1 MKKKKLFKRVFTIL
15 LTAMILLSVLPV
27 SVFANND
34 NTNEVASKIVR
45 EVTELRE
52 ESVKHFLC
60 EDGSYMAVSYAEPVH
75 YEENGEWKE
84 IDNTLVLSSKNTYVP
99 KSNDLEVSIPH
110 SFSGGGKITATNKGH
125 TINFGVNPGNKNV
138 VFSKTASVK
147 EVEELSSTAA
157 LEKNSNILKK
167 AKATTQK
174 ADGIS
179 EIEKYN
185 NTKTVVD
192 NQAGALLYDK
202 IFPNAD
208 LEYIVNGNSIKENI
222 VVHQKQEEYIYTFDM
237 DFGGLIP
244 VEQEDGSYRII
255 DSAKPDETVFVL
267 AAPYMYDANGT
278 ESYEVE
284 MSLAANGNKY
294 LLTLSADA
302 TWINNSQRA
311 FPVVIDPTVY
321 YDFDDVFVMDG
332 VFNQNT
338 TKIGNELRVGRNLA
352 NLTRTYIKISEPQKI
367 ALGSHI
373 TDAKLTLSV
382 DYYFQAINEE
392 DIEIY
397 IYDCYNLP
405 NWSATSVTWNNQP
418 FGNTDNSHNTY
429 SSDRLDSLDA
439 AEDKEVYIFNI
450 TEAVRRWL
458 MTGVNKGFMLASS
471 NETSKI
477 QLDFHSSRSNVGEPL
492 IQVNYIPPNLS
503 TNKWE
508 TGKNAATSPEILV
521 NSTASWT
528 ASANQSWISLSTTSG
543 TGVSAFTVSVTE
555 NFSTSCRSGEV
566 TVTMST
572 GEICTLEVFQGG
584 TTDYFSADKN
594 KLTFGYKGT
603 DNPNVQDYWAADD
616 YLTKVV
622 DISTSYIWS
631 EDINYQETTEQSWLK
646 AEKKDGDLYV
656 TVTDTNNTNT
666 VRKAN
671 ICIKTGDF
679 TLHEI
684 EVIQLDEVSSYFNQ
698 INPDGSSG
706 IKSSSEYNHGLATWA
721 MKLSYAVYNYPEY
734 IEDKTLPL
742 IPGAFMGEVDYTA
755 ADVLRDLGFSSDDI
769 LEANYDPVFGVAAH
783 TIAHREI
790 TINNNNIIEGDNYD
804 INYGSNIMAFDNN
817 GTSFVDTVSLF
828 NGHIST
834 VKNGIGCS
842 YYDDRGDFEN
852 ILLSS
857 DDNQTRQLVVVTIRG
872 SVTVL
877 DWLYDIGNQFN
888 SAYLNF
894 ENGCQEVV
902 DSLYGVE
909 ECNVCDG
916 TNPDCET
923 CLGYLASEGITNPII
938 LVTGH
943 SLGGAVANLTADYL
957 NQELGVENVYAY
969 TFATPNTVNIANV
982 EEAIPYTNIFNI
994 LNNNDVI
1001 PHFPVDDLGENSRG
1015 EWVRHGQDFHITMPW
1030 NPLGIGVLDT
1040 DLLGAFGHG
1049 MPTYYDWMKNLPNTF
1064 GKSPENITVT
1074 DLDAIKEDF
1083 AVGLLAK
1090 ILKAKCPVNVTLYDS
1105 DGNIVA
1111 FESQQEDIIYPSIT
1125 EDAGILSWIADD
1137 GSKMFMIPYG
1147 SGEIEARIEAYGD
1160 GTMTLT
1166 VEQPGIGEPLD
1177 TITYN
1182 DVSLYS
1188 GKEFKVDVAE
1198 NFDSEKVELMN
1209 IITNENGQVTGVEI
1223 IDNPYLKSVS
1233 VDDTVVA
1240 YGTVSTFT
1248 IVTTK
1253 DATKIQFIYQS
1264 SGDTMTLTRDDSR
1277 VISLVEDGDNLIWTV
1292 QKVFPGGEHIFD
1304 FGVKI
1309 DKTWYITENVIAL
1322 NVY

>member
-1 MKKKKLFKRVFTIL
+1 MKGAINAMKKKNFIKRVFTIL
-15 LTAMILLSVLPV
+15 LSAMILLSMLPV

-60 EDGSYMAVSYAEPVH
+60 EDGSYIAVSYAEPIH
-75 YEENGEWKE
+75 YEENGRWKE

-99 KSNDLEVSIPH
+99 KSNDLEVSIPK

-185 NTKTVVD
+185 STKTVVD

-222 VVHQKQEEYIYTFDM
+222 VVHQKQKEYVYTFDM

-267 AAPYMYDANGT
+267 AAPYMYDADGT

-311 FPVVIDPTVY
+311 FPVVIDPTLY

-352 NLTRTYIKISEPQKI
+352 NLTRTYIKISEPQNI

-373 TDAKLTLSV
+373 TDAKLILSV

-405 NWSATSVTWNNQP
+405 NWTATSVTWNNQP
-418 FGNTDNSHNTY
+418 FGNTDNSHNNY

-439 AEDKEVYIFNI
+439 AEDKEDYNFNI

-471 NETSKI
+471 DETSKI
-477 QLDFHSSRSNVGEPL
+477 QLDFHSSRSNVDKPL
-492 IQVNYIPPNLS
+492 IQVNYVPPRLS

-508 TGKNAATSPEILV
+508 TDKDAATSHEILV

-584 TTDYFSADKN
+584 ITDYFSADKN

-603 DNPNVQDYWAADD
+603 DNSNAQGYWAADD

-631 EDINYQETTEQSWLK
+631 EDINYQEATEQSWLK

-721 MKLSYAVYNYPEY
+721 MELSYAAYNYP
-734 IEDKTLPL
+734 DGTDLPD
-742 IPGAFMGEVDYTA
+742 IPGDFMDEVDYTA
-755 ADVLRDLGFSSDDI
+755 ADVLRDLDFSSDDI
-769 LEANYDPVFGVAAH
+769 LEANYDPDFGVAAH

-790 TINNNNIIEGDNYD
+790 TINNNDIMGDDNYD
-804 INYGSNIMAFDNN
+804 TESFKLFDD
-817 GTSFVDTVSLF
+817 DTVSLF
-828 NGHIST
+828 NGNIST
-834 VKNGIGCS
+834 IKNDSGGS
-842 YYDDRGDFEN
+842 FYGSFGNSEN
-852 ILLSS
+852 TSLST
-857 DDNQTRQLVVVTIRG
+857 DDNQTRELVVVAVRG
-872 SVTVL
+872 SVTFS
-877 DWLYDIGNQFN
+877 DWLYDVGNQFDLDC
-888 SAYLNF
+888 YNF
-894 ENGCQEVV
+894 EECCQEVLN
-902 DSLYGVE
+902 SLYGVE

-969 TFATPNTVNIANV
+969 TFATPNTVNIANG

-994 LNNNDVI
+994 LNNNDLI
-1001 PHFPVDDLGENSRG
+1001 PHFPMDDFGEIFGG

-1030 NPLGIGVLDT
+1030 NSLGIGKFDT

-1083 AVGLLAK
+1083 AVGLFAK
-1090 ILKAKCPVNVTLYDS
+1090 LLKAKCPIDVTLYDS

-1111 FESQQEDIIYPSIT
+1111 FESQQEDIIYPNIT

-1147 SGEIEARIEAYGD
+1147 SEEIEARIEAYGD

-1177 TITYN
+1177 TRTYN
-1182 DVSLYS
+1182 NVTLYS

-1233 VDDTVVA
+1233 VDDPVVA

-1253 DATKIQFIYQS
+1253 DASKIQFIYSS

-1292 QKVFPGGEHIFD
+1292 QKVFPGGDHIFD

>member
-1 MKKKKLFKRVFTIL
+1 MKGAINVMKKKNLFKRVFTIL
-15 LTAMILLSVLPV
+15 LSAMILLSMLPV

-60 EDGSYMAVSYAEPVH
+60 EDGSYIAVSYAEPVH

-99 KSNDLEVSIPH
+99 KSNDLEVSIPQ

-179 EIEKYN
+179 EIERYN
-185 NTKTVVD
+185 STKTVVD

-222 VVHQKQEEYIYTFDM
+222 VVHQKQEEYVYTFDM

-294 LLTLSADA
+294 LLTLLADA

-382 DYYFQAINEE
+382 DYYFQAIDEE
-392 DIEIY
+392 EIEIY

-405 NWSATSVTWNNQP
+405 NWTATSVTWNNQP
-418 FGNTDNSHNTY
+418 FGNTDNSHNNY
-429 SSDRLDSLDA
+429 SSDRLDSLNA
-439 AEDKEVYIFNI
+439 AEDKDVYNFNI

-477 QLDFHSSRSNVGEPL
+477 QLDFHSSRSDVGEPL

-503 TNKWE
+503 ISKWE
-508 TGKNAATSPEILV
+508 TGKNAATSPNVEI
-521 NSTASWT
+521 TTTETWT
-528 ASANQSWISLSTTSG
+528 ISVDAPWISVSTTSG
-543 TGVSAFTVSVTE
+543 TGNATFTISTTENTSVEQREGKVSVMMGQVE
-555 NFSTSCRSGEV
+555 IGEIEVKQSGENAYLFLDEESFLFDYKVDSNNSKTVAVNTNATSWEVTDDADWLSAEKSSIDTNKIIITAIQENTTDSTKTARV
-566 TVTMST
+566 TVTAHGSLGDVLKT
-572 GEICTLEVFQGG
+572 IEIIQYDKVTCLFNTINEDGTL
-584 TTDYFSADKN
+584 SA
-594 KLTFGYKGT
+594 
-603 DNPNVQDYWAADD
+603 
-616 YLTKVV
+616 
-622 DISTSYIWS
+622 
-631 EDINYQETTEQSWLK
+631 
-646 AEKKDGDLYV
+646 
-656 TVTDTNNTNT
+656 
-666 VRKAN
+666 
-671 ICIKTGDF
+671 
-679 TLHEI
+679 
-684 EVIQLDEVSSYFNQ
+684 
-698 INPDGSSG
+698 
-706 IKSSSEYNHGLATWA
+706 KSSSEYNHELATWA
-721 MKLSYAVYNYPEY
+721 MELSYAAYNYP
-734 IEDKTLPL
+734 DGTDLPT
-742 IPGAFMGEVDYTA
+742 IPGAFMGDVDYTA
-755 ADVLRDLGFSSDDI
+755 ADVLSELGFGNI
-769 LEANYDPVFGVAAH
+769 TEHNYTLADCSAH
-783 TIAHREI
+783 TIAYREI
-790 TINNNNIIEGDNYD
+790 KYVKQAENISEEEMVSNDNIGVYQSNPSIPIYAGIHSMASDTGSISGNLPLEDVEQINNI
-804 INYGSNIMAFDNN
+804 
-817 GTSFVDTVSLF
+817 
-828 NGHIST
+828 
-834 VKNGIGCS
+834 
-842 YYDDRGDFEN
+842 RP
-852 ILLSS
+852 
-857 DDNQTRQLVVVTIRG
+857 LVVVAVRG
-872 SVTVL
+872 SVTMT
-877 DWLYDIGNQFN
+877 DWFN
-888 SAYLNF
+888 NFRTQLTPWDNKFVEMKNDLAQNLTNYVSQLN
-894 ENGCQEVV
+894 
-902 DSLYGVE
+902 D
-909 ECNVCDG
+909 
-916 TNPDCET
+916 
-923 CLGYLASEGITNPII
+923 PII
-938 LVTGH
+938 LLTGH
-943 SLGGAVANLTADYL
+943 SLGAAVANLLAA
-957 NQELGVENVYAY
+957 ELSSTMGVENVYAY
-969 TFATPNTVNIANV
+969 TFATPQVVT
-982 EEAIPYTNIFNI
+982 ESLGYEAIPYSNIFNI
-994 LNNNDVI
+994 LNTNDVVTYM
-1001 PHFPVDDLGENSRG
+1001 PTTLLVPLADFWS
-1015 EWVRHGQDFHITMPW
+1015 RHGVDISLNMPYSESMPTELVGVFCHSMDVYMTWMENNEGITESEIMAESAQARTRGLLPW
-1030 NPLGIGVLDT
+1030 IVRIKCPVGVTLRDSEGNIVAYESQQNGVAYPAITDTGIVSWIDDDGAKVFFVPHYANTEKIEIEAYDYGNMTMSIGVLDT
-1040 DLLGAFGHG
+1040 DEAIDSK
-1049 MPTYYDWMKNLPNTF
+1049 TYNNVNLFPERSFEVDISETF
-1064 GKSPENITVT
+1064 EDFSEDIKLIEVDENGDSIGEIT
-1074 DLDAIKEDF
+1074 DLSPH
-1083 AVGLLAK
+1083 L
-1090 ILKAKCPVNVTLYDS
+1090 
-1105 DGNIVA
+1105 
-1111 FESQQEDIIYPSIT
+1111 
-1125 EDAGILSWIADD
+1125 
-1137 GSKMFMIPYG
+1137 
-1147 SGEIEARIEAYGD
+1147 R
-1160 GTMTLT
+1160 
-1166 VEQPGIGEPLD
+1166 
-1177 TITYN
+1177 
-1182 DVSLYS
+1182 
-1188 GKEFKVDVAE
+1188 
-1198 NFDSEKVELMN
+1198 
-1209 IITNENGQVTGVEI
+1209 
-1223 IDNPYLKSVS
+1223 SVS
-1233 VDDTVVA
+1233 VDDPVVA